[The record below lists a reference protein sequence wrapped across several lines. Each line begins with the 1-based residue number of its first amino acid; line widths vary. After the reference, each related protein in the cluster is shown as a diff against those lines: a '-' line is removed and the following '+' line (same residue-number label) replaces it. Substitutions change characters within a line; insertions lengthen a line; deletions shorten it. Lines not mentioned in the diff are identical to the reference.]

1 MKMQRKHNAMRF
13 FFIIPII
20 FFQLAILETTGLIS
34 QPLRNSFF
42 SLTLPFT
49 FQFNARAFFELQT
62 QYIIIQ
68 PTCCVAAATDGIR
81 RRHAA
86 SVSSFELRQY
96 NPIILALLA
105 AFFFVATAP
114 HRLQRKQNNNK
125 TSATRLC
132 VRYVT
137 FDGTHGKRR
146 ACYDLV

>member
-1 MKMQRKHNAMRF
+1 VQCRIKMQRKHNAMRF

-105 AFFFVATAP
+105 AFFSSRR
-114 HRLQRKQNNNK
+114 HRTDCSANRIIIKRPQRG
-125 TSATRLC
+125 SVCAM
-132 VRYVT
+132 
-137 FDGTHGKRR
+137 
-146 ACYDLV
+146 